1 MVTVAGISGTFLIW
15 LHSPDT
21 CLTGKA
27 FLRSHKP
34 KADHRSVS
42 LVGSEWYAWN
52 PFDQQNKTTRQI
64 TERKKVNNFFWES
77 IPTTDLLSREGIRS
91 LESPDLRDFL
101 VLRGTQR
108 NRNLEQNILILN
120 WDGYKMYATCSPLI
134 FALGP
139 KGEFH
144 DSSKTL
150 RIIISATIHHS
161 LICIRGYFG
170 DKTQW
175 PNTKYRRHSG
185 QIPP

>member
-1 MVTVAGISGTFLIW
+1 MTSRSYFGKMNSTLGSVVPLAMFLHHMVTVAGISGTFLIW

-27 FLRSHKP
+27 FLRSDKP
-34 KADHRSVS
+34 KADHRGGS
-42 LVGSEWYAWN
+42 LAGSEWYAWN

-77 IPTTDLLSREGIRS
+77 IPTTDLLSRKGIRS

-120 WDGYKMYATCSPLI
+120 WDGYKMYATCLPHI

-144 DSSKTL
+144 DTSKTL
-150 RIIISATIHHS
+150 R
-161 LICIRGYFG
+161 GV
-170 DKTQW
+170 
-175 PNTKYRRHSG
+175 
-185 QIPP
+185 

>member
-1 MVTVAGISGTFLIW
+1 MAPFWFDCTLLTLAWLGKLFSGMINQKLTTEERQFSGKGMICLESIW
-15 LHSPDT
+15 SAKQD
-21 CLTGKA
+21 
-27 FLRSHKP
+27 
-34 KADHRSVS
+34 
-42 LVGSEWYAWN
+42 
-52 PFDQQNKTTRQI
+52 
-64 TERKKVNNFFWES
+64 KKVNNFFWES

-91 LESPDLRDFL
+91 LESLDLRDLL

-120 WDGYKMYATCSPLI
+120 WDGYKMYATCSPHL

-150 RIIISATIHHS
+150 SSIISATIYHS
-161 LICIRGYFG
+161 LICSRGFLW

>member
-34 KADHRSVS
+34 KADHRSGS
-42 LVGSEWYAWN
+42 LAGSEWYASN

-120 WDGYKMYATCSPLI
+120 WDGYKMYATCSPHI

-144 DSSKTL
+144 DTSETL
-150 RIIISATIHHS
+150 RNIIVQLSTTPSSAA
-161 LICIRGYFG
+161 GG
-170 DKTQW
+170 
-175 PNTKYRRHSG
+175 
-185 QIPP
+185 

>member
-15 LHSPDT
+15 LHAPDT

-27 FLRSHKP
+27 FLRSDKP
-34 KADHRSVS
+34 KADHRS
-42 LVGSEWYAWN
+42 LAGSEWYAWN

-120 WDGYKMYATCSPLI
+120 WDGYKMYATYSPNFCPGTKGWISWHQRDFEEEYNWCSYPPLPHPQQGL
-134 FALGP
+134 F
-139 KGEFH
+139 
-144 DSSKTL
+144 
-150 RIIISATIHHS
+150 R
-161 LICIRGYFG
+161 R
-170 DKTQW
+170 Q
-175 PNTKYRRHSG
+175 NTVAKY
-185 QIPP
+185 